1 MLTYTHQLCTLL
13 IFIPLKEPYYN
24 LGSGRYKSIPTL
36 PERSEGSLSEKW
48 HFRFLD
54 NPAGRWLGH
63 NIPWWQPRGNFATR
77 RLARYFYVGGSCS
90 RSLTRP
96 HTTQGLPVRV
106 GYGKF
111 RLKPSLVCSVVPHP
125 EPKSPDSLKAGIKS
139 FLFPISHTCMA
150 WMVVVSWFIILYYS
164 TQFPGSSIP
173 PILYR

>member
-1 MLTYTHQLCTLL
+1 M
-13 IFIPLKEPYYN
+13 
-24 LGSGRYKSIPTL
+24 
-36 PERSEGSLSEKW
+36 SEKW

-54 NPAGRWLGH
+54 NPAGRLLGH
-63 NIPWWQPRGNFATR
+63 HIPWWQPRGNFATR

-139 FLFPISHTCMA
+139 FFHLSNFTHPSWHGSCF
-150 WMVVVSWFIILYYS
+150 MVNQAIYAISWFIHFHVISVFDIERLK
-164 TQFPGSSIP
+164 
-173 PILYR
+173 